1 MATRSLNKVLLIGN
15 VVRDPE
21 TRYTPQ
27 NNAICNFS
35 IATNRSWTGSDGT
48 VQESTEFTRV
58 VTFGKQAE
66 IAEKLLRKGR
76 KVYVEGRLQ
85 TRTWQDKENQE
96 RKTVEVVADQ
106 FILLDSPR
114 GRDGGESS
122 GSDYSYP
129 EADAKNNEAKESES
143 LAVNDQVSSL
153 DDLADDIPF

>member
-21 TRYTPQ
+21 VRYTPQ

-35 IATNRSWTGSDGT
+35 IATNRSWTGADGT

-85 TRTWQDKENQE
+85 TRTWQDKDNQE
-96 RKTVEVVADQ
+96 KKTVEVVADQ

-114 GRDGGESS
+114 GRSEGGE
-122 GSDYSYP
+122 GGDYSYP
-129 EADAKNNEAKESES
+129 ETTTQNKGSEE
-143 LAVNDQVSSL
+143 LAVNDQVSNL